1 MSGLCRLR
9 SGIIAGVTAITLCA
23 VAARADYETGLAAW
37 DAGRHAEGVIVW
49 QEAARANDSR
59 AMLALG
65 RAFVAGVGVP
75 QDYVEA
81 HKWLNLAAGL
91 GDGAAAAERD
101 ALSAE
106 MTAEE
111 RAEARK
117 LARAW
122 RTAGDPSVTDAP
134 PLDTAEAIAAPP
146 SPAAPPEHAIR
157 EAQNLLAALG
167 YAPGPADGK
176 WGRRSIEAYRS
187 FLGDARMEASELLTP
202 EALRAMR
209 EMARSAEIAAEATA
223 PPPDALHR
231 AVQAGNRDALAAALA
246 AGADVDGPDERGWT
260 ALMHAANRGYPL
272 LVAPLM
278 EAGAGLDSQA
288 PDGATALF
296 MATAHG
302 HSEVI
307 AQLMEAGA
315 DVTVPGPKGKTAV
328 DIARVRYGDVD
339 TARENGERPLV
350 LALLRGSTLLKE
362 ARDLGAGRNESGPAV
377 TPARAGEALRT
388 RVAEWLK
395 RCWELRRDSDLA
407 AYYDILWERSEE
419 IVASLEAS
427 GSPFVG
433 VVREYANTCIS
444 VYRRM
449 RASGVGE
456 RCSSLHREIYL
467 ATSDAVWTLLLDGNK
482 LNRSRTTGAGGKV
495 DEYLRTCVPLYAAA
509 IDG

>member
-1 MSGLCRLR
+1 MSGFCRLR
-9 SGIIAGVTAITLCA
+9 WGIIAGVTAIALCA

-37 DAGRHAEGVIVW
+37 DAGRHAEGVTAW

-122 RTAGDPSVTDAP
+122 RTAGDPSVTDARP
-134 PLDTAEAIAAPP
+134 PDTPEAIAATP
-146 SPAAPPEHAIR
+146 SPAAPPERALR
-157 EAQNLLAALG
+157 EAQKLLATLG
-167 YAPGPADGK
+167 YAPGPADGQ

-187 FLGDARMEASELLTP
+187 FLGDAGMDPSDVLTP

-209 EMARSAEIAAEATA
+209 ELARDAERVAEVAAL
-223 PPPDALHR
+223 PPDAVHR
-231 AVQAGNRDALAAALA
+231 AVQAGDQDALAAALA
-246 AGADVDGPDERGWT
+246 AGADVDGLDERGWT

-272 LVAPLM
+272 LVAPLL
-278 EAGAGLDSQA
+278 EAGAGLDSRA

-296 MATAHG
+296 MATAQG

-339 TARENGERPLV
+339 TAREDGERPLV

-362 ARDLGAGRNESGPAV
+362 ARDLGAERNESGTAV
-377 TPARAGEALRT
+377 TRARAGAAFRT

-395 RCWELRRDSDLA
+395 RCWELRRDPDLA
-407 AYYDILWERSEE
+407 SFGLDLMERPEE
-419 IVASLEAS
+419 MVASLEAI
-427 GSPFVG
+427 GSPIAG
-433 VVREYANTCIS
+433 VARKYANACIP
-444 VYRRM
+444 VARRM

-456 RCSSLHREIYL
+456 RCFSLHREIYSV
-467 ATSDAVWTLLLDGNK
+467 TGDAVWTLLLDGNK
-482 LNRSRTTGAGGKV
+482 LNRSRTAGAGGKV

>member
-1 MSGLCRLR
+1 MACV
-9 SGIIAGVTAITLCA
+9 AVTALLA
-23 VAARADYETGLAAW
+23 NAASADYEAGQAAW
-37 DAGRHAEGVIVW
+37 DAGLHTQAVATW
-49 QEAARANDSR
+49 QDAAQANDAR

-65 RAFVAGVGVP
+65 RAYVQGLGVP

-91 GDGAAAAERD
+91 GDADAAAERD
-101 ALSAE
+101 ALAAE
-106 MTAEE
+106 MTGEE

-122 RTAGDPSVTDAP
+122 RTAGDPSANDASP
-134 PLDTAEAIAAPP
+134 PDSAKAIAAPP
-146 SPAAPPEHAIR
+146 SPVTPPERALR
-157 EAQNLLAALG
+157 EAQELLLTLG

-176 WGRRSIEAYRS
+176 WGRRSIEAYRN
-187 FLGDARMEASELLTP
+187 FLGYAGMDPSDVLTP
-202 EALRAMR
+202 EAPRAMR
-209 EMARSAEIAAEATA
+209 EMARSAEITAEATA
-223 PPPDALHR
+223 PPPDAIHR
-231 AVQAGNRDALAAALA
+231 AVQTGNRDALAAALA
-246 AGADVDGPDERGWT
+246 SGADVDGLDERGWT

-272 LVAPLM
+272 LVAPLL
-278 EAGAGLDSQA
+278 EAGAGLDSRA

-296 MATAHG
+296 IATAHG

-339 TARENGERPLV
+339 TARENGEGPLV
-350 LALLRGSTLLKE
+350 LALLRGSTLLKT
-362 ARDLGAGRNESGPAV
+362 ARDLGAERNESGTAV
-377 TPARAGEALRT
+377 TRVRAGAALRT

-395 RCWELRRDSDLA
+395 RCWELRRDPDLA
-407 AYYDILWERSEE
+407 SFGLDLMERPEE
-419 IVASLEAS
+419 MVASLEAI
-427 GSPFVG
+427 GSPIAG
-433 VVREYANTCIS
+433 VARKYANACIP
-444 VYRRM
+444 VARRM

-456 RCSSLHREIYL
+456 RCFSLHREIYS
-467 ATSDAVWTLLLDGNK
+467 ATGDAVWTLLLDGDK
-482 LNRSRTTGAGGKV
+482 LNRSRTAGAGGKV

>member
-1 MSGLCRLR
+1 MKRHCGRRWGTIACVAMTALYVTGAGADYEAGQAAWDSGLH
-9 SGIIAGVTAITLCA
+9 VEA
-23 VAARADYETGLAAW
+23 VAA
-37 DAGRHAEGVIVW
+37 W
-49 QEAARANDSR
+49 QEAAQAHDVR

-65 RAFVAGVGVP
+65 RAFVAGVGAP

-91 GDGAAAAERD
+91 GDVDAAAERD
-101 ALSAE
+101 ALAAE

-122 RTAGDPSVTDAP
+122 RTAGDPSVTDARP
-134 PLDTAEAIAAPP
+134 PDTPEAIAAPP
-146 SPAAPPEHAIR
+146 SPAAPPERALR
-157 EAQNLLAALG
+157 EAQELLAALG

-176 WGRRSIEAYRS
+176 WGRRSIEAYRN
-187 FLGDARMEASELLTP
+187 FLGDAGMDPSDVLTP

-209 EMARSAEIAAEATA
+209 EMARSAEIAAAVTA

-231 AVQAGNRDALAAALA
+231 AVRAGNRDALAAALA
-246 AGADVDGPDERGWT
+246 AGADVDGLDERGWT

-272 LVAPLM
+272 LVAPLL
-278 EAGAGLDSQA
+278 EAGAGLDSRA

-302 HSEVI
+302 HLEVI

-315 DVTVPGPKGKTAV
+315 DVSVPGPKGKTAV

-362 ARDLGAGRNESGPAV
+362 ARDLGAERNESGTTV
-377 TPARAGEALRT
+377 TRARAGEALRT

-395 RCWELRRDSDLA
+395 RCWELRRDPDLA
-407 AYYDILWERSEE
+407 SFGLDLMERPEE
-419 IVASLEAS
+419 MVASLEAI
-427 GSPFVG
+427 GSPIAG
-433 VVREYANTCIS
+433 VARKYANACIP
-444 VYRRM
+444 VARRM

-456 RCSSLHREIYL
+456 RCFSLHREIYS
-467 ATSDAVWTLLLDGNK
+467 ATGDAVWTLLLDGNK
-482 LNRSRTTGAGGKV
+482 LNRSRTAGAGGKV